1 MRTLSVR
8 PQSYSTL
15 PILIRPGRRESYE
28 DGRGATQL
36 VTQIRQCSSEP
47 NPFSRDTFHK
57 CSPDQKAILTFW
69 FGSQFPNEI
78 PEGQGER
85 WFIGTPELNAEIIA
99 KFKGLVQQAVDHK
112 LDGWWAEGAH
122 QCLALIILLDQ
133 FSMNI
138 ARERKDAYGFLA
150 SAQAVPF
157 AYSAIG
163 RGYLDNCPPACRL
176 FFLLPLMHSENM
188 SDQDKCVEMHEKYGM
203 PVGWAQRHR
212 DAVAKFGRFP
222 NRNAAY
228 GRESTP
234 EEEEYLK
241 TFAGW
246 G

>member
-1 MRTLSVR
+1 MTHSSFKSNRKSFTLLFSHRLIVNISIEKSLLQFLFQAMFRRQSNISHTSFSSAFWACFCKQHSYFASASVPNISMRTLSVR

-99 KFKGLVQQAVDHK
+99 KFKGLVQQAVEHK
-112 LDGWWAEGAH
+112 LDGW
-122 QCLALIILLDQ
+122 
-133 FSMNI
+133 
-138 ARERKDAYGFLA
+138 
-150 SAQAVPF
+150 
-157 AYSAIG
+157 
-163 RGYLDNCPPACRL
+163 
-176 FFLLPLMHSENM
+176 
-188 SDQDKCVEMHEKYGM
+188 
-203 PVGWAQRHR
+203 
-212 DAVAKFGRFP
+212 
-222 NRNAAY
+222 
-228 GRESTP
+228 
-234 EEEEYLK
+234 
-241 TFAGW
+241 
-246 G
+246 